1 MTTPTFPVT
10 MDGTLKLSQSKPWF
24 CSFFSGI
31 MTRVLTCPSILRQKG
46 HCEEHSMSQIVVLLL
61 KGLIT
66 VNRMEFHI

>member
-1 MTTPTFPVT
+1 
-10 MDGTLKLSQSKPWF
+10 
-24 CSFFSGI
+24 

-46 HCEEHSMSQIVVLLL
+46 HCEEHSMSQIVVLLR

>member
-1 MTTPTFPVT
+1 PIQDNFN
-10 MDGTLKLSQSKPWF
+10 SKRHL
-24 CSFFSGI
+24 GI

-46 HCEEHSMSQIVVLLL
+46 HCEEHSMSQIVVLLR